1 MSAQIRT
8 KKQDLIWN
16 FVAQFFALGTGLI
29 TLPLVLRLLT
39 AEEIGMNYLMMS
51 VTAMVALLDF
61 GFGPQFGR
69 NITYVLAGSQE
80 LLKEGVAPSTGEIN
94 FPLLSNMIGVA
105 RRVYRILAVVTLS
118 LMLSAG
124 TVYIYHVTDGF
135 TNVHNSL
142 IIWIVYSASVY
153 FTVYYSYLGSL
164 LSGRGLIKESRIAT
178 IVSRIFQITMTVVFL
193 LIGWGLLGLVIS
205 NLISTFIYRFMAL
218 RSFYDDEMKSCLAGT
233 CPTVAEQ
240 KKLFKIIWY
249 NAKKLG
255 LAFLGAYVVNK
266 FGVFIA
272 GLFLSLSEI
281 ASYGLMIQFVGII
294 NSLSS
299 IFYGT
304 SMPMFNSLRS
314 EGRSQQ
320 LIERFA
326 FTMAVYYGLYTLGCI
341 GFILLGPWFLM
352 LLKSNAVLPATT
364 IIAVYCIVVL
374 LETNHSNFAT
384 FIVTGNKIP
393 FVESSLIIGAIIC
406 IGSFLVLKYTTL
418 GILGL
423 VLVQGITQLC
433 YANWKWPYVVC
444 REFHI
449 SFISFLAIGFHELL
463 SHTHVM
469 SCKKK
474 FSFLKD

>member
-8 KKQDLIWN
+8 KKQDVVWS
-16 FVAQFFALGTGLI
+16 FVAQFFALGTSLI

-51 VTAMVALLDF
+51 VSAMVALIDF

-80 LLKEGVAPSTGEIN
+80 LRKEGVAPSTGEIN
-94 FPLLSNMIGVA
+94 YTLLSNMIGVA
-105 RRVYRILAVVTLS
+105 RRVYQILAIITLT
-118 LMLSAG
+118 LMLTGGS
-124 TVYIYHVTDGF
+124 VYIYHVTDGF
-135 TNVHNSL
+135 TNVNNSL
-142 IIWIVYSASVY
+142 VIWVIYSISVSCN
-153 FTVYYSYLGSL
+153 VYYIYLGSL
-164 LSGRGLIKESRIAT
+164 LSGRGLIKEARIAA
-178 IVSRIFQITMTVVFL
+178 IVSRIAQIIMTVAFL
-193 LIGWGLLGLVIS
+193 LLGWGLMGVVIS
-205 NLISTFIYRFMAL
+205 NFIAPFVNRFIAL
-218 RSFYDDEMKSCLAGT
+218 RIFYDKEMKSCLAGA

-255 LAFLGAYVVNK
+255 LSFLGAYVVNK
-266 FGVFIA
+266 FGIFIA
-272 GLFLSLSEI
+272 GLFLSLAEI
-281 ASYGLMIQFVGII
+281 ASYGLMVQFVGII

-299 IFYGT
+299 IFTGT

-314 EGRSQQ
+314 EGRTQQ

-326 FTMAVYYGLYTLGCI
+326 FTMSVYYTLFIVGCLS
-341 GFILLGPWFLM
+341 FIILGPWFLR
-352 LLKSNAVLPATT
+352 LIHSNAALPAVGV
-364 IIAVYCIVVL
+364 ILLYCLVVL
-374 LETNHSNFAT
+374 LENNHSNFAT

-393 FVESSLIIGAIIC
+393 FVESSLIIGAAIS
-406 IGSFLVLKYTTL
+406 IGSFLVLKYTSL

-423 VLVQGITQLC
+423 VLVQGLCQIC

-449 SFISFLAIGFHELL
+449 SFFRFLAIGMRELL
-463 SHTHVM
+463 AHIPFPLCRRKALLS
-469 SCKKK
+469 
-474 FSFLKD
+474 